1 MQSARCWIGD
11 VKDWKHVRFYSFVHT
26 KEIREAYDT
35 YKVIES
41 LAKSGFKERVPS
53 GDTNIYIVDSKGKKR
68 AGK

>member
-1 MQSARCWIGD
+1 M
-11 VKDWKHVRFYSFVHT
+11 RFYSFVHT